1 MNGYFEER
9 YKIESEI
16 GEGGEGKIYKAHDL
30 AVDRIVAIKELPLH
44 RKNKD
49 EALKEARAIARI
61 SHPNVVSLY
70 DVIEEDDRIYL
81 IMEYVE
87 GTTLREILD
96 EVRYLDFQAALGI
109 FIQTALAVEFAH
121 NHGILH
127 LDIKPENILVSP
139 GGKVKLIDFGIARF
153 ILESDE
159 TERIMG
165 STHYLAPEAL
175 KGRYSIASDVF
186 SLGIVLYEML
196 AGENPFFSYDREE
209 SFRKLIEY
217 DPPPISNIRKD
228 IPEEFDAILAK
239 ALAKNPQRRFQD
251 VTRFRIKVER
261 FFAHDYP
268 EEPIRALFEQEKT
281 QRPRTVV
288 KKPLQIARFKEKAFQ
303 ALSIGVFAY
312 TASAPLTGWTSIEP
326 APAALLAA
334 VSSLFTPPM
343 GAFLAFAFLAYF
355 WFKSSLILAAA
366 SLGLGA
372 LVFVVLRDVSKEGSL
387 AGLAFPFI
395 FPGMETA
402 YLTHVYRNRKLA
414 ALISGSTFY
423 LAGTLLLAFS
433 ATSSN
438 FSFIRYFI
446 GLQGKSFSGQE
457 LWLIFAA
464 APLSGIIITRILN
477 SILKGSLKFFSPA
490 ISIFILMLLGIFET
504 NLKSSSNSP
513 CFFCP
518 ERLALSFVGAL
529 AFSFYLVYRQKS
541 SSSEV

>member
-9 YKIESEI
+9 YKIISAI

-30 AVDRIVAIKELPLH
+30 AVDRLVAIKELPLH
-44 RKNKD
+44 RKNKE

-96 EVRYLDFQAALGI
+96 ELHYLDFQAALGI

-139 GGKVKLIDFGIARF
+139 GGKVKLTDFGIARF
-153 ILESDE
+153 ISESYE

-186 SLGIVLYEML
+186 ALGIVLYEML

-217 DPPPISNIRKD
+217 EPPSISSIRKD
-228 IPEEFDAILAK
+228 IPEEFDSILAK
-239 ALAKNPQRRFQD
+239 ALSKNPKRRFKD

-261 FFAHDYP
+261 FFTYDYP
-268 EEPIRALFEQEKT
+268 KEPVRALFEEERKHYPRIARK
-281 QRPRTVV
+281 RPFQ
-288 KKPLQIARFKEKAFQ
+288 LARFKEKVFQ
-303 ALSIGVFAY
+303 ALSLGAFAY
-312 TASAPLTGWTSIEP
+312 TVSTPLTGWTSMEP
-326 APAALLAA
+326 ASTALLTA
-334 VSSLFTPPM
+334 VSSFFTPAL
-343 GAFLAFAFLAYF
+343 GVFLAFAFSAYF
-355 WFKSSLILAAA
+355 WLKSSLIVASA

-372 LVFVVLRDVSKEGSL
+372 LVFVIFRDISKEGSF
-387 AGLAFPFI
+387 AGLALPLI
-395 FPGMETA
+395 FPGIETA
-402 YLTHVYRNRKLA
+402 YLAHVYRHRKPA
-414 ALISGSTFY
+414 ALISGLLFY
-423 LAGTLLLAFS
+423 LAGALIFAFS
-433 ATSSN
+433 ASRSAD
-438 FSFIRYFI
+438 FSKYFI
-446 GLQGKSFSGQE
+446 GLYGSSFSPWE
-457 LWLIFAA
+457 LWAVFAV
-464 APLSGIIITRILN
+464 APLGGTIITRTLN
-477 SILKGSLKFFSPA
+477 SIFKGNTKAFSAP
-490 ISIFILMLLGIFET
+490 ISIFILLILGIFEA
-504 NLKSSSNSP
+504 NVKSSSKSF

-518 ERLALSFVGAL
+518 ERLALSLVV
-529 AFSFYLVYRQKS
+529 AFAYSLYVVYKTKS
-541 SSSEV
+541 T